1 VRARTREA
9 ALQEAR
15 RVDPAARAVM
25 QESARRHD
33 PRLDGTPMAPT
44 LDQIVPTRLDLEVI
58 YIAGTS
64 NRRPIHILRRDQ
76 DLTTNVW

>member
-1 VRARTREA
+1 
-9 ALQEAR
+9 
-15 RVDPAARAVM
+15 
-25 QESARRHD
+25 
-33 PRLDGTPMAPT
+33 MAPT